1 MLEAEMMVRAQAQ
14 SLIQGW
20 NTQIPTMFPHGEG
33 ANSEQCKCNGV
44 KLKMQWW
51 GFLV

>member
-20 NTQIPTMFPHGEG
+20 NTQIPTLFPHGEG
-33 ANSEQCKCNGV
+33 LRGERGLIQTN
-44 KLKMQWW
+44 LMQVSWS
-51 GFLV
+51 